1 MPKNFKEIKSF
12 YYESKKIEKS
22 LDLSSKKIIFKG
34 I

>member
-22 LDLSSKKIIFKG
+22 LDVSSKKIIFKG